1 MTLSVE
7 HRPELRFHLFQ
18 GTGRFKGRTGES
30 GALVNI
36 FEGLGSVGAVSASSP
51 FGKPGSGRPPGLGDT
66 LPSRRFRCLRTLLG
80 CRRPVF
86 TAVSPFQ

>member
-36 FEGLGSVGAVSASSP
+36 FEGLGSVGAVSAS
-51 FGKPGSGRPPGLGDT
+51 
-66 LPSRRFRCLRTLLG
+66 
-80 CRRPVF
+80 
-86 TAVSPFQ
+86 